1 MQNNNIILAGDV
13 GGTKTL
19 FTLFESKE
27 GKLVELR
34 RKRYVSKDFE
44 NLDIIIKD
52 FLKELKLFPQAA
64 AFGIPGPV
72 INGKVK
78 STNLA
83 WIIDEKVL
91 SIKTGIPI
99 VKIVNDLA
107 ATAYEVPYLAKDEV
121 ITIKDGIK
129 LKDPER
135 FVVIAPGTGL
145 GQAFL
150 ICEGKQKIVI
160 PSEGGHSD
168 FAPTN
173 EFETVLFRYLLKKY
187 GRVSYERIISGSGIP
202 NIFNFLIE
210 TNFGEPE
217 KETLERMRTE
227 DKAAVISEMALN
239 KKDKVCEKALDIFV
253 SVLGAHAGNLAIT
266 LLADGGVYLA
276 GGIPHKILPKLKD
289 GTFINSFI
297 KKGRLSEI
305 VKHAPVYVINNNY
318 AALHGAARLAFKLTE
333 DL

>member
-19 FTLFESKE
+19 LALFETKE
-27 GKLVELR
+27 GKLVELS
-34 RKRYVSKDFE
+34 RKRYVSNDFV
-44 NLDIIIKD
+44 NLYVIVKD
-52 FLKELKLFPQAA
+52 FLDDNRIVPRAA
-64 AFGIPGPV
+64 VFGIPGPV

-78 STNLA
+78 STNLS

-91 SIKTGIPI
+91 GIKTGIPI
-99 VKIVNDLA
+99 VKITNDLA

-121 ITIKDGIK
+121 ITIKDGNHQQE
-129 LKDPER
+129 PER
-135 FVVIAPGTGL
+135 FVVLAPGTGL

-202 NIFNFLIE
+202 NIFDFLTE
-210 TNFGEPE
+210 TNFGKPE
-217 KETLERMRTE
+217 KETNENQR
-227 DKAAVISEMALN
+227 
-239 KKDKVCEKALDIFV
+239 
-253 SVLGAHAGNLAIT
+253 
-266 LLADGGVYLA
+266 
-276 GGIPHKILPKLKD
+276 
-289 GTFINSFI
+289 
-297 KKGRLSEI
+297 
-305 VKHAPVYVINNNY
+305 
-318 AALHGAARLAFKLTE
+318 
-333 DL
+333 